1 MELGTGA
8 WTDIR
13 IIAPGVEHFVYTV
26 QSSMCTGDH
35 FYMMG
40 LLTKSLEAMKCDRS
54 QPGGI
59 GTNERLME
67 EYDLSK

>member
-1 MELGTGA
+1 
-8 WTDIR
+8 
-13 IIAPGVEHFVYTV
+13 
-26 QSSMCTGDH
+26 
-35 FYMMG
+35 MMG

-59 GTNERLME
+59 GTNELLPISYAYMVWFAAELCNDRERLME